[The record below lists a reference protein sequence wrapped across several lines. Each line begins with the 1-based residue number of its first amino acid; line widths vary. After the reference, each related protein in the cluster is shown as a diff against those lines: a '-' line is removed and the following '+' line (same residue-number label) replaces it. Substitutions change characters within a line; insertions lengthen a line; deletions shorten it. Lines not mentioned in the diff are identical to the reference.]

1 MTITPA
7 LSMHWSSPFAPADFD
22 PTNQL
27 PRFNMPLELGIF
39 MGAKRLVRLYER
51 FKTDAPALA
60 ASLGFD
66 PDAIP
71 YSDFDTMVDGW
82 LLDAGK
88 TKNSFSIH

>member
-1 MTITPA
+1 
-7 LSMHWSSPFAPADFD
+7 
-22 PTNQL
+22 
-27 PRFNMPLELGIF
+27 
-39 MGAKRLVRLYER
+39 MGDKRLVRLHER
-51 FKTDAPALA
+51 FKTDVPALA

-88 TKNSFSIH
+88 NKDSFSIH